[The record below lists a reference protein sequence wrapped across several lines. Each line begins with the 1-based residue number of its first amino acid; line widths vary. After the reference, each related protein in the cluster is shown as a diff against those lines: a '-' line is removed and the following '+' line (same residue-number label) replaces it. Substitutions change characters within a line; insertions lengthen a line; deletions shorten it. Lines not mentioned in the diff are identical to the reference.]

1 MSNYRNLDEI
11 TTVLKKRIAT
21 NKAFLE
27 AWRAVNYPTKKDGTP
42 FKTMSKNINGAKYK
56 LEDYAMQPG
65 KYELYIYTHTPE
77 TGYIHDYIKCYGY
90 VDDIK
95 SPEKLAKKENY
106 QAKQQTYLKQVY
118 TYDLE
123 DIKEAVAKHMVYLTE
138 QIINDEKQLEKL
150 PEVFNSFNE
159 AFKKIMQTLDEQ
171 TSEFNSNEHF
181 NSSFIYNAVKD
192 CVTERYPYI

>member
-27 AWRAVNYPTKKDGTP
+27 AWQAVKFPTKKDGTP

-56 LEDYAMQPG
+56 LEDYAMG
-65 KYELYIYTHTPE
+65 SGEYELHVYTHTPE
-77 TGYIHDYIKCYGY
+77 TGYISDFIKCHELIKYIK
-90 VDDIK
+90 DPK
-95 SPEKLAKKENY
+95 KLAKKENY
-106 QAKQQTYLKQVY
+106 QPQQTWLEQVY
-118 TYDLE
+118 TYDLT

-138 QIINDEKQLEKL
+138 QIINDEKQLKKL

-171 TSEFNSNEHF
+171 TSEFNNNEHF
-181 NSSFIYNAVKD
+181 NCSFIYNAVKD
-192 CVTERYPYI
+192 CVTERYPYV